1 MKLQNFVSK
10 WLLHSW
16 TEGMGGWMER
26 KKILS
31 QLQKCN
37 CEIAGSIPV
46 LHQLA
51 SLTLKKKSTFL
62 LLWNKM
68 WMMDIPHLLISC
80 GVKPKTI
87 TISCWQM
94 DSLPSPFLVFW
105 FIFRTDISKN
115 LCILKK
121 EKKIFKF
128 LRIKVLSNWSFLTS
142 KFRQIEVSSNW
153 SFVESKFR
161 RIVVLSN

>member
-10 WLLHSW
+10 WLLHR
-16 TEGMGGWMER
+16 GWMER

-105 FIFRTDISKN
+105 FIFRADISKN
-115 LCILKK
+115 LCLLKK
-121 EKKIFKF
+121 EKKSFVKSKF
-128 LRIKVLSNWSFLTS
+128 LRNVYMLN
-142 KFRQIEVSSNW
+142 R

-161 RIVVLSN
+161 WFEVLTNRSSVESKFC